1 MPKTSRNRDKSQL
14 IARELNRR
22 NDPGVGTTAGACSD
36 ELRRHGCRI
45 GGLSTVERSV
55 TVIVPFIHEFD
66 VFITIY
72 NLQREGER
80 RGQRY
85 QEAGAMLKLKFVPA
99 LSSTSYR
106 PANRRK
112 NL

>member
-1 MPKTSRNRDKSQL
+1 MRKPSRNRDKSQL
-14 IARELNRR
+14 IARESNRR

-36 ELRRHGCRI
+36 ELRRHGCWI

-55 TVIVPFIHEFD
+55 TVIVPFIHEFA
-66 VFITIY
+66 IYIMIY

-85 QEAGAMLKLKFVPA
+85 REAGAGLMLKFVPA

-112 NL
+112 SL